1 MFAFLLIVFISGS
14 ASRFSNSK
22 NLLIFRPAFLLAAQE
37 ETDELNSIGPVVHP
51 TAPQT
56 CDIHSADYCIVDGNF
71 ILKQPVEPEL
81 TEPLAPNYTYG
92 LTDKGT
98 RLPHRGVDFSADIG
112 TPVLAAADGE
122 VVFAGPEKGQGYSPW
137 GKFYGNLIV
146 IRHANDLYT
155 LYGHLSK
162 TNVEAG
168 QKVRVGELIG
178 EVGRSGIAIGP
189 HVHFEVRRGG
199 GGKDYFSTENPEL
212 WLAMSGDEKGNL
224 YGVLS
229 IIFDSGS
236 IYKSERNI
244 VIEYYPDDAATP
256 ERSIYTSTYP
266 IGFENNLEDAVVG
279 NLAPG
284 RYRVVISDSR
294 GVRDRWVI
302 IESGKLTQVYVI
314 HK

>member
-1 MFAFLLIVFISGS
+1 M
-14 ASRFSNSK
+14 N
-22 NLLIFRPAFLLAAQE
+22 RPAFHYPAQQE
-37 ETDELNSIGPVVHP
+37 EETELNSIGPAAY
-51 TAPQT
+51 TASPQK
-56 CDIHSADYCIVDGNF
+56 CDIHTEDFCVVDGNF
-71 ILKQPVEPEL
+71 IFKQPVEPEL

-98 RLPHRGVDFSADIG
+98 RLPHHGVDFSADIG

-122 VVFAGPEKGQGYSPW
+122 VVFAGSEKNQGYSPW

-168 QKVRVGELIG
+168 RKVHVGEVIG
-178 EVGRSGIAIGP
+178 EVGRTGIAIGP

-199 GGKDYFSTENPEL
+199 EGKDYYSTENPEL
-212 WLAMSGDEKGNL
+212 WLALSGDENGGL
-224 YGVLS
+224 YGALS

-236 IYKSERNI
+236 IYKSQRNI
-244 VIEYYPDDAATP
+244 VIEYYPDGAVTS
-256 ERSIYTSTYP
+256 ERSMYTSTYP
-266 IGFENNLEDAVVG
+266 IGFENNLEDAVIG

-284 RYRVVISDSR
+284 RYRVAISDSR
-294 GVRDRWVI
+294 GLRDRWVI
-302 IESGKLTQVYVI
+302 IESGKLTQIYVI